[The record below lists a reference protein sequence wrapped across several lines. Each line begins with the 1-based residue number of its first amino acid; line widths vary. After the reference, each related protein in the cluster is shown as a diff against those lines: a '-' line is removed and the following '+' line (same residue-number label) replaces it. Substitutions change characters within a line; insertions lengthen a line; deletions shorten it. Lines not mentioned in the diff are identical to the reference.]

1 MSNILEKMN
10 MIDKLK
16 SAAFFVMGMAGV
28 MGFSAWIGV
37 GIGHGIVTGM
47 RWAL

>member
-1 MSNILEKMN
+1 MN

-16 SAAFFVMGMAGV
+16 SAAFFIMLLAGV
-28 MGFSAWIGV
+28 IGLSLWVGV
-37 GIGHGIVTGM
+37 GVGHGIVTGM

>member
-1 MSNILEKMN
+1 MN

-16 SAAFFVMGMAGV
+16 GTAFFVMLLAGA
-28 MGFSAWIGV
+28 MGISVWIGV
-37 GIGHGIVTGM
+37 GIGHGILTGM